1 VRRGALRRLD
11 AGISGRL
18 QSIPSGKVS
27 RALLS
32 VLAHSGDSIVL
43 IPLFAILWLIDGFTL
58 QSYALSLAA
67 AYAGSV
73 VLTTALKFTVRR
85 RRPEGDWG
93 QVYRR
98 TDPHSFPSGH
108 ASRTVALS
116 LAVFGHQWPLAGGLL
131 VLWALL
137 VGFSRIAMGVH
148 YLLDVAA
155 GYLVGAA
162 VGAAIWLLIA
172 RGLLP

>member
-1 VRRGALRRLD
+1 MRSDALRRLD
-11 AGISGRL
+11 AEITGRL
-18 QSIPSGKVS
+18 QSMLPGKGS

-43 IPLFAILWLIDGFTL
+43 IPLLAVLWAIDGFTPR
-58 QSYALSLAA
+58 SYTLSLAA

-73 VLTTALKFTVRR
+73 VLTTALKFIVRR

-93 QVYRR
+93 RMYRR

-116 LAVFGHQWPLAGGLL
+116 LAVFGHHWPLAGGLL
-131 VLWALL
+131 VLWSLL
-137 VGFSRIAMGVH
+137 VGFSRIVMGVH

-155 GYLVGAA
+155 GYLLGAA
-162 VGAAIWLLIA
+162 VGVAVWLLVA
-172 RGLLP
+172 QGLLP